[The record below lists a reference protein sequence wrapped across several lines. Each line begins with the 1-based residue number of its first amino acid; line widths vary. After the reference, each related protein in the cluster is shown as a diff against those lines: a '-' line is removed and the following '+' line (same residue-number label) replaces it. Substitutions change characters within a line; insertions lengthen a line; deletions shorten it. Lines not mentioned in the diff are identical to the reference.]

1 MGGVYDKA
9 IGSRVSGRNVLIT
22 ILLNVFITVAQVIG
36 GVISGSM
43 ALLSDAAH
51 NFSDVLSLVISYWAI
66 RISRREQTLRQTYGY
81 KRAGILAAFI
91 NTAILLVI
99 AGVLV
104 WEAATRLFNPKPVQ
118 GDVVIILAAAG
129 ILLNGIS
136 LLFIRK
142 DARGNM
148 NIRAAFLHLF
158 ADMLTSVAVLAGG
171 LMIKYLGW
179 IRIDSILTIFI
190 AVYLV
195 YSSWGIFYSSVRI
208 FMQFTPSHIDIEEIA
223 KSITGI
229 EGIKNIHHVHV
240 WQLDENEMMLEA
252 HIDLERDYTI
262 SQFEEILEKVEKVL
276 ESFRI
281 NHFNIQPELHRD
293 DLKQLINTG
302 KR

>member
-1 MGGVYDKA
+1 MGGVTNSTN
-9 IGSRVSGRNVLIT
+9 GGRVSGRNVLIT
-22 ILLNVFITVAQVIG
+22 IILNVFITVAQVIG
-36 GVISGSM
+36 GLISGSM

-51 NFSDVLSLVISYWAI
+51 NFSDVLSLIISYWAI
-66 RISRREQTLRQTYGY
+66 RISRRDQTLRQTFGY

-104 WEAATRLFNPKPVQ
+104 WEASTRLFNPQPVE
-118 GDVVIILAAAG
+118 GSIVILLAAAG

-158 ADMLTSVAVLAGG
+158 IDMLTSIAVLAGG

-179 IRIDSILTIFI
+179 IRIDSILTIII

-195 YSSWGIFYSSVRI
+195 YSCWGIFYSSVRI
-208 FMQFTPSHIDIEEIA
+208 FMQFTPSNIDIEEIA
-223 KSITGI
+223 GRITGI
-229 EGIKNIHHVHV
+229 AGIKNIHHVHV
-240 WQLDENEMMLEA
+240 WQLDENEMVFEA
-252 HIDLERDYTI
+252 HIDLDGDYSI
-262 SQFEEILEKVEKVL
+262 SRFEEILEKVEEVL
-276 ESFRI
+276 ASYSI
-281 NHFNIQPELHRD
+281 HHFNIQPELYRD
-293 DLKQLINTG
+293 DPKQLINTG